1 MQYCRKLTRKG
12 TRQILLIIHS
22 SSRLRQCHVLR
33 RNGEFKALAF
43 HKMFWEKKV
52 KGRNN
57 ECKKRHSSIIALA
70 LLASL
75 LVEGMSVSGVRLK
88 LILSLLIRII
98 SCQYIID
105 RKKNAIYFAFLSIR
119 YILVADK
126 ISFLV
131 LFLELFFLS

>member
-75 LVEGMSVSGVRLK
+75 LVEGMSVSALVEVNPLLTYQDYFLSIYYRL
-88 LILSLLIRII
+88 
-98 SCQYIID
+98 
-105 RKKNAIYFAFLSIR
+105 KKNAIHFAFSSIR
-119 YILVADK
+119 YILVADR

>member
-75 LVEGMSVSGVRLK
+75 LVEGMSVSALVEVNP
-88 LILSLLIRII
+88 LLTY
-98 SCQYIID
+98 QDY
-105 RKKNAIYFAFLSIR
+105 FLSGEKKC
-119 YILVADK
+119 Y
-126 ISFLV
+126 
-131 LFLELFFLS
+131 LFCFFKYSLYLGGR

>member
-1 MQYCRKLTRKG
+1 
-12 TRQILLIIHS
+12 
-22 SSRLRQCHVLR
+22 
-33 RNGEFKALAF
+33 
-43 HKMFWEKKV
+43 MFWEKKV

-75 LVEGMSVSGVRLK
+75 LVEGMSVSALVEVNPLFTYQDYF
-88 LILSLLIRII
+88 LSIYYR
-98 SCQYIID
+98 Q
-105 RKKNAIYFAFLSIR
+105 KKNAIYFAFLSIR
-119 YILVADK
+119 YILVADR

>member
-33 RNGEFKALAF
+33 RNGELKALAF

-57 ECKKRHSSIIALA
+57 ECKKTFIYSCSA

-75 LVEGMSVSGVRLK
+75 LVEGMSVSALVEVNP
-88 LILSLLIRII
+88 LLTY
-98 SCQYIID
+98 QDY
-105 RKKNAIYFAFLSIR
+105 FLSIYYR
-119 YILVADK
+119 LKKKCY
-126 ISFLV
+126 
-131 LFLELFFLS
+131 LFCFFKYSLYLGGR

>member
-75 LVEGMSVSGVRLK
+75 LVEGMSVSALAEVNPLFTY
-88 LILSLLIRII
+88 
-98 SCQYIID
+98 QDY
-105 RKKNAIYFAFLSIR
+105 FLSIYYR
-119 YILVADK
+119 QKKKCY
-126 ISFLV
+126 
-131 LFLELFFLS
+131 LFCFFKYSLYLGGR